1 MAKKTSYERTKE
13 YAELKESIV
22 SEMETLG
29 KVAPV
34 YMDQVNEY
42 MGLWIQRQ
50 AFRDDIMAR
59 GVVVLDEKRGQMV
72 ENRSASLRLQTDKQ
86 MQSLLAEM
94 LKPDPGR
101 PAGGDD
107 DEL

>member
-1 MAKKTSYERTKE
+1 MAKKVRYDRTRE
-13 YAELKESIV
+13 YTELKASIL
-22 SEMETLG
+22 SEMESLG

-34 YMDQVNEY
+34 YLDQVEEY
-42 MGLWIQRQ
+42 MSLWIQRQ
-50 AFRDDIMAR
+50 AFRDDLLER
-59 GVVVLDEKRGQMV
+59 GVVVLDEKRAQMV

-101 PAGGDD
+101 PAGGDE

>member
-1 MAKKTSYERTKE
+1 MAKTTRYERTKD
-13 YAELKESIV
+13 YAELRQSII
-22 SEMETLG
+22 SEMEFLG
-29 KVAPV
+29 KVGPV
-34 YMDQVNEY
+34 YLDQVNEY
-42 MGLWIQRQ
+42 MSLWIQRQ
-50 AFRDDIMAR
+50 AFRDDILSR